1 MIDSFTA
8 ATPNILE
15 NAQFQWCA
23 ETTEAGTQTPCSNEG
38 VDSAEELIKTHVNVL
53 SGTRF

>member
-38 VDSAEELIKTHVNVL
+38 VDSAEELIKTHVKVL